1 MVTHRHALSAW
12 FFQLPCLPIE
22 PLEGLVAHGL
32 TVIDEPGLTDNLM
45 GLCNKSR
52 DDVINN
58 NSHLAFFGY
67 LLHKFLSWYR
77 ICVVFLMLLL
87 IRQINNYGTQRLLTY
102 YARVWDYGTE
112 LYFLSSIFDRNFI
125 KIFQVKKIERE
136 RTALKIW
143 GRLKVEVEP
152 SSATTTLAT
161 TLTTTTMVKVTALER
176 VETFFT
182 GFYTIMTSY
191 QQAGFTLFMTS
202 LQRKLLYVYT

>member
-1 MVTHRHALSAW
+1 
-12 FFQLPCLPIE
+12 
-22 PLEGLVAHGL
+22 
-32 TVIDEPGLTDNLM
+32 
-45 GLCNKSR
+45 
-52 DDVINN
+52 
-58 NSHLAFFGY
+58 
-67 LLHKFLSWYR
+67 
-77 ICVVFLMLLL
+77 MLLL

-125 KIFQVKKIERE
+125 EIFQVKKIERE

-152 SSATTTLAT
+152 SPATATLAT

-182 GFYTIMTSY
+182 GFYTIMTS
-191 QQAGFTLFMTS
+191 
-202 LQRKLLYVYT
+202 